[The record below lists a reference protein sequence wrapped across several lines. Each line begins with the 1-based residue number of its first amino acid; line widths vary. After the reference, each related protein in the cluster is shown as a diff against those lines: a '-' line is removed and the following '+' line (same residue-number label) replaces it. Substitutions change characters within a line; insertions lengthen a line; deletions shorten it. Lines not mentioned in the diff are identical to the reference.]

1 LVNTNQKGNTSI
13 LQLNMDQINDAGDT
27 LLKEIGYDGDQSD
40 TRRQDKI
47 LSATQKRKIE
57 QGLKLRKQLSKSA
70 LRNLS

>member
-1 LVNTNQKGNTSI
+1 
-13 LQLNMDQINDAGDT
+13 MDQINDAGDT